1 MKSNIFRWLQSSPDF
16 FEPLSLRGCVRNRV
30 LFPPKSW
37 PDTRV
42 APHVPPGRAM
52 LEMDQILRSNEINF
66 AVLAALPA
74 VLVSIAIFALARQY
88 ALYQVPMWSVAE
100 IPTDT

>member
-1 MKSNIFRWLQSSPDF
+1 
-16 FEPLSLRGCVRNRV
+16 
-30 LFPPKSW
+30 
-37 PDTRV
+37 
-42 APHVPPGRAM
+42 M

-88 ALYQVPMWSVAE
+88 ALYQVCVPPHYDSAYSRQDPHRDVTRKAGVNH
-100 IPTDT
+100 IYLTPKKKKTAHFVDVTDKSTQRNVG